1 MTEEFEDPNLIE
13 NADHKSLPSI
23 SILLQEKWSERRET
37 CLILRELATNLTNF
51 NQEMM
56 SKIRNLIKAV
66 CVENEKVPRPPN
78 LLKDDKNFDEGHRL
92 LELDENYGKAFR
104 VPFCVKFEDGQRS
117 L

>member
-23 SILLQEKWSERRET
+23 SITPVASKMVPET

-78 LLKDDKNFDEGHRL
+78 LLKDDKNCNEGHRL